1 MARRKKDGKFV
12 NFYIRED
19 LVKLLDGY
27 CDITL
32 LPKTAVVE
40 KALDEYFASH
50 FPAGL
55 RKNVESKTSDILV

>member
-1 MARRKKDGKFV
+1 MARQKKNGKFV

-19 LVKLLDGY
+19 LVSLLNGY
-27 CDITL
+27 CDVTC

-40 KALDEYFASH
+40 KALDEYFALH

-55 RKNVESKTSDILV
+55 RKDIESKTDILV